1 MTLRT
6 FPLRI
11 LLGGTLALAACSAG
25 TDSSTT
31 AARASAAQ
39 PAIPV
44 ETQRI
49 TTALVTD
56 ELVAVGS
63 LRADEAVTVR
73 PEIAGRIARI
83 GFAEGRAVS
92 AGQLLFALDDAV
104 QRAEVDQAQAN
115 LQLAQRSFDRA
126 SEMVSRKLMSQSD
139 RDQAAANRDQAAA
152 TLALAEARLSKTR
165 ILAPFAGT
173 TGLKQVSPGDYVN
186 AGQDLVNLESMQTL
200 KVDFR
205 VDENALPRLGAGQKL
220 EIEVDTYPGERFA
233 GEVYAIDPRIADAT
247 RSVALRARL
256 ANPEG
261 RLRPGQFA
269 RVHLAVAQR
278 DDAIVIPEQAIF
290 PRGERLFVY
299 VVEANIAKLREI
311 RVGRRTPGRAEVL
324 SGLAVG
330 EVLVVTGL
338 QRIADGTP
346 VREN

>member
-1 MTLRT
+1 MKLRT
-6 FPLRI
+6 LPLCA
-11 LLGGTLALAACSAG
+11 LCGALAVAACSPG
-25 TDSSTT
+25 NGSSTT
-31 AARASAAQ
+31 APRSAV

-44 ETQRI
+44 ETQRVA
-49 TTALVTD
+49 TAAVT
-56 ELVAVGS
+56 EALTAVGS

-73 PEIAGRIARI
+73 PEIAGRITQIA
-83 GFAEGRAVS
+83 FAEGRPVS

-126 SEMVSRKLMSQSD
+126 TEMVSRKLISQSD

-152 TLALAEARLSKTR
+152 TLALALARLGKTR

-200 KVDFR
+200 KLDFR
-205 VDENALPRLGAGQKL
+205 VDESALPRIRVGQKL
-220 EIEVDTYPGERFA
+220 ELEVDAYPGERFA
-233 GEVYAIDPRIADAT
+233 GDVYAIDPRVADAT

-256 ANPEG
+256 SNPEG

-269 RVHLAVAQR
+269 RVHLAVEQR
-278 DDAIVIPEQAIF
+278 EDAVVIPEQAIF

-299 VVEANIAKLREI
+299 VVEANTAKLREI
-311 RVGRRTPGRAEVL
+311 RVGQRSPGRAEVL
-324 SGLAVG
+324 RGLKSG
-330 EVLVVTGL
+330 ETLVVTGL

-346 VREN
+346 VAASTSP

>member
-1 MTLRT
+1 MKLRT
-6 FPLRI
+6 LPLCV
-11 LLGGTLALAACSAG
+11 LCTTLGIAACSPG
-25 TDSSTT
+25 NGSLTT
-31 AARASAAQ
+31 APQAVAAAQ
-39 PAIPV
+39 AIPV
-44 ETQRI
+44 ETQRVA
-49 TTALVTD
+49 TATVTD

-63 LRADEAVTVR
+63 LRADEAVTLR
-73 PEIAGRIARI
+73 PEIAGRIAQI

-126 SEMVSRKLMSQSD
+126 SEMVIRKLISQSD

-152 TLALAEARLSKTR
+152 TLALAQARLSKTR

-186 AGQDLVNLESMQTL
+186 AGQDLVNLEAMQSL

-205 VDENALPRLGAGQKL
+205 VDESALPRIRTGQKL
-220 EIEVDTYPGERFA
+220 ELEVDAYPGERFA
-233 GEVYAIDPRIADAT
+233 GEVFAIDPRVADAT

-256 ANPEG
+256 PNPEG

-278 DDAIVIPEQAIF
+278 SEAVVVPEQAIF

-299 VVEANIAKLREI
+299 VVESDTAKLREV
-311 RVGRRTPGRAEVL
+311 RVGQRSPGRAEVL
-324 SGLAVG
+324 SGLVVG
-330 EVLVVTGL
+330 DVLVVTGL
-338 QRIADGTP
+338 QRIGDGTP
-346 VREN
+346 VREE